1 MIMHEFKELSTSA
14 LYKLAHGFVLLV
26 ALGILTM
33 HEFVLESSSSS
44 SSSSYWRNHAMNWY
58 YWRAIR
64 IHSTCGKRFV
74 VVEES
79 M

>member
-44 SSSSYWRNHAMNWY
+44 SSSYWRNHAMNWY

-64 IHSTCGKRFV
+64 IHSTCGKRFI

>member
-1 MIMHEFKELSTSA
+1 MHEFKELSTSA
-14 LYKLAHGFVLLV
+14 LYNLAPGFVLLA

-33 HEFVLESSSSS
+33 HEFVQE
-44 SSSSYWRNHAMNWY
+44 SSSYWRNHAMSWNY
-58 YWRAIR
+58 SRAIR

-79 M
+79 V

>member
-1 MIMHEFKELSTSA
+1 MIMHEFKEPSTSA
-14 LYKLAHGFVLLV
+14 LYNLAHGFVLLV
-26 ALGILTM
+26 ALGILTV
-33 HEFVLESSSSS
+33 HEFVLES

-64 IHSTCGKRFV
+64 IHSTLGKRFV
-74 VVEES
+74 VVEEA